1 MPDGSL
7 LWNPSCKLHEIV
19 RRSLAQAPGSAA
31 RIVYVMLWEL
41 RSRTGFNHWWDGI
54 DEETQNELLFA
65 LMEKVEAIV
74 SPKPGLGAAGAQ
86 MQGCGRDMASQQ
98 TLSPNKEVSDGGPL
112 TSESKPN
119 ANPPFAGPTR

>member
-1 MPDGSL
+1 MNPDNTMPNTTHE
-7 LWNPSCKLHEIV
+7 NPNSP
-19 RRSLAQAPGSAA
+19 SAGAPGSVA

-41 RSRTGFNHWWDGI
+41 RSRKGFNHWWDGI

-86 MQGCGRDMASQQ
+86 MQGCGRDTASQQ
-98 TLSPNKEVSDGGPL
+98 TLSPNTELSGGGPL
-112 TSESKPN
+112 SNKTTEAESRRPLE
-119 ANPPFAGPTR
+119 